1 MRLSSK
7 GRYAISAMLHLAAH
21 GGAGPVPLVE
31 VSDCQNISLSYVDQI
46 FARLRSAGLVRGT
59 PGPGGGY
66 RLAREAG
73 AISVLEVMSAVD
85 GPRRGKA
92 GQSELEAV
100 IWAELAVELEGYLA
114 SITLEGL
121 VDRPSVR
128 QALLQQYRAGGW
140 RCDVCGA
147 FSQRQVACG

>member
-7 GRYAISAMLHLAAH
+7 GRYAISAVLHLAAH
-21 GGAGPVPLVE
+21 GSAGPVPLAE

-46 FARLRSAGLVRGT
+46 FARLRAAGLVRGI

-66 RLAREAG
+66 LLARDSRN
-73 AISVLEVMSAVD
+73 ISMLDVIQAVD

-92 GQSELEAV
+92 GQSELETV
-100 IWAELAVELEGYLA
+100 IWAELAAELEAYLA
-114 SITLEGL
+114 AISLEDL

-147 FSQRQVACG
+147 FSQRQVVA